1 MINSITTYILLLCYY
16 QGSTKHE
23 TIEEPLDLSNE
34 DIVWLMQVPDHV
46 HGLNMPMFP
55 NLVRLVIG
63 SGLDFLPVWLNNMP
77 NLEHITLSY
86 VSLCVP

>member
-1 MINSITTYILLLCYY
+1 MY
-16 QGSTKHE
+16 QGSTKYE
-23 TIEEPLDLSNE
+23 TTEEPLDLTKE
-34 DIVWLMQVPDHV
+34 DFVWLMQILDHTR
-46 HGLNMPMFP
+46 GLNMPMFP

-77 NLEHITLSY
+77 NLEHITLRY